1 MIRISRNKDVNN
13 IHDFMFDVMVI
24 GIGSSSSSS
33 SSSTVS
39 PLKIVKITV
48 IKKNHGENGS
58 CVELLGSN
66 LHSNGDHF
74 SWSSLFF
81 LQIKVLELLLL
92 LVVGLLLLLLL

>member
-58 CVELLGSN
+58 Y
-66 LHSNGDHF
+66 
-74 SWSSLFF
+74 SLSIEDC
-81 LQIKVLELLLL
+81 QDYCD
-92 LVVGLLLLLLL
+92 